1 MRLSRRGGLALLAPL
16 TVILAGA
23 ILVPAGV
30 FFVYSFFTF
39 ELLEPRPGFDLGHY
53 GTVFSD
59 EIYRRLAWNTLQI
72 AVPTT
77 VLSVCGGF
85 ALAYWIALCRGRTR
99 TVLLALV
106 VVSMLASYLARIY
119 AWRTLLGEQGILA
132 SAIRDTGLGDGVPD
146 FLYFSRVSVVIGQV
160 NFLIPFAT
168 LVLFAGLSGIAGN
181 LRDAGR
187 DLGAR
192 PATVF
197 ARVTLPLAG
206 PALLSAITFTFFLA
220 AGDYLT
226 PLLLGGSSGSTF
238 GTVISDQ
245 LKLTG
250 NYPLGAALSFTMV
263 AAFGIAYAVVRLT
276 MRSLGLLPKRWVT
289 AA

>member
-1 MRLSRRGGLALLAPL
+1 MGVSRRGGLALLAPL
-16 TVILAGA
+16 TAILAGA
-23 ILVPAGV
+23 IVVPAAV
-30 FFVYSFFTF
+30 FFVYSFFDF
-39 ELLEPRPGFDLGHY
+39 ELLEPRPAFDLAHY
-53 GTVFSD
+53 GAVLGD
-59 EIYRRLAWNTLQI
+59 ELYRRLAWNTIRI

-77 VLSVCGGF
+77 ILAVTGGF
-85 ALAYWIALCRGRTR
+85 ALAYWIALCKARTQ
-99 TVLLALV
+99 TILIALV
-106 VVSMLASYLARIY
+106 VVSMLASYLARVY

-132 SAIRDTGLGDGVPD
+132 SVIQATGLGHGAPG
-146 FLYFSRVSVVIGQV
+146 FLLFSRVSVVIGQV
-160 NFLIPFAT
+160 NFLMPFSA
-168 LVLFAGLSGIAGN
+168 LVLFSGLSGIPAT

-197 ARVTLPLAG
+197 RHVTLPLVG
-206 PALLSAITFTFFLA
+206 PALLSAIAVTFFVA

-226 PLLLGGSSGSTF
+226 PLLLGGSQGTTY

-250 NYPLGAALSFTMV
+250 NYPLGAALAFTMV
-263 AAFGIAYAVVRLT
+263 AAFALVYGAVRLT
-276 MRSLGLLPKRWVT
+276 MRSLALLPQHGG

>member
-1 MRLSRRGGLALLAPL
+1 MGLSRRGGLALLAPL
-16 TVILAGA
+16 TLILVGA
-23 ILVPAGV
+23 IIVPAGV

-39 ELLEPRPGFDLGHY
+39 ELLEPKPGFDLGHY
-53 GTVFSD
+53 GAVLSD
-59 EIYRRLAWNTLQI
+59 EIYRRLAWSTVRI

-85 ALAYWIALCRGRTR
+85 ALAYYIALCRGRKR
-99 TVLLALV
+99 TILLALV

-119 AWRTLLGEQGILA
+119 AWRTLLGQEGILA
-132 SAIRDTGLGDGVPD
+132 GLVQTTGLGDGAPG
-146 FLYFSRVSVVIGQV
+146 FLSFSRVGVIIGQV
-160 NFLIPFAT
+160 NFLIPFST
-168 LVLFAGLSGIAGN
+168 LVLFAGLSGIADR

-192 PATVF
+192 PVTVF
-197 ARVTLPLAG
+197 TRVTLPLAG

-226 PLLLGGSSGSTF
+226 PQLLGGSEGTTF

-250 NYPLGAALSFTMV
+250 NYPLGAALSTVMV
-263 AAFGIAYAVVRLT
+263 AAFAIAYAVVRVT
-276 MRSLGLLPKRWVT
+276 MRSLGLLPRYG
-289 AA
+289 ASA

>member
-1 MRLSRRGGLALLAPL
+1 MGLSRRGGLALLTPL
-16 TVILAGA
+16 TVILLGA
-23 ILVPAGV
+23 IVVPTCV
-30 FFVYSFFTF
+30 FLAYSFFTF

-53 GTVFSD
+53 GTVLGE
-59 EIYRRLAWNTLQI
+59 EIYRRLAWSTLQI
-72 AVPTT
+72 AVATT
-77 VLSVCGGF
+77 VLSVSAGF
-85 ALAYWIALCRGRTR
+85 ALAYWIAMCRARLR

-106 VVSMLASYLARIY
+106 VISMLASYLARIY

-132 SAIRDTGLGDGVPD
+132 SVIRETGIGDGVPD
-146 FLYFSRVSVVIGQV
+146 VLYFSRVSVIIGQV

-168 LVLFAGLSGIAGN
+168 LVLFAGLSGIPGA

-206 PALLSAITFTFFLA
+206 PALLSAITFTFFIA
-220 AGDYLT
+220 AGDFLT
-226 PLLLGGSSGSTF
+226 PQLLGGAEGPTF
-238 GTVISDQ
+238 GTAISDQ

-263 AAFGIAYAVVRLT
+263 GAFAIAYWAVRLT
-276 MRSLGLLPKRWVT
+276 MRSLGLLPAHGAV
-289 AA
+289 A

>member
-1 MRLSRRGGLALLAPL
+1 MGLSRRGGLALLAPL
-16 TVILAGA
+16 TVILLGA
-23 ILVPAGV
+23 IVVPAAI

-39 ELLEPRPGFDLGHY
+39 ELLEPRPGFDLVHY
-53 GTVFSD
+53 STVFSS
-59 EIYRRLAWNTLQI
+59 EIYRRLAWSTVQI

-77 VLSVCGGF
+77 LLSVCAGF
-85 ALAYWIALCRGRTR
+85 ALAYWIASCRGRMR

-132 SAIRDTGLGDGVPD
+132 SAIRETGLGDGVPD
-146 FLYFSRVSVVIGQV
+146 VLYFSRVGVIIGQV

-168 LVLFAGLSGIAGN
+168 LVLFAGLSGVPGA

-192 PATVF
+192 SATVF

-206 PALLSAITFTFFLA
+206 PALLSAIAFTFFIA

-226 PLLLGGSSGSTF
+226 PQLLGGSEGLTF
-238 GTVISDQ
+238 GTAISDQ
-245 LKLTG
+245 LKTTG

-263 AAFGIAYAVVRLT
+263 AAFALAYGAVRLT
-276 MRSLGLLPKRWVT
+276 MRSLGLLPRHGAV
-289 AA
+289 A